1 MEESRRARQCERCGE
16 GQPHPPTD
24 ALSASAV
31 ETIHR
36 VVNDSGNLTRAW
48 AEIQI
53 DGRVFPSNAVLG
65 GRFVL
70 RACIVN
76 FRTEA
81 PHIDLLLDV
90 AADLGARLDAE
101 MRPAALAAAG

>member
-1 MEESRRARQCERCGE
+1 MPPDLGDGAERE
-16 GQPHPPTD
+16 AYLNRLNERLMT
-24 ALSASAV
+24 
-31 ETIHR
+31 
-36 VVNDSGNLTRAW
+36 
-48 AEIQI
+48 EIQI

-90 AADLGARLDAE
+90 AADIGARLDAE
-101 MRPAALAAAG
+101 MRPAALAAAR